1 VSLYLKIHV
10 TSRNDGAA
18 TVRYNGVDSERIP
31 TDNTNLI
38 AHTISETLAAW
49 HVKRGFDLEIENR
62 IPVAVGLGSSAAAI
76 VGAVA
81 ACGWLADKPLSDEE
95 LLSLATRIEGHPD
108 NVAAAWHGGFT
119 VAMEQ
124 QGRVMAY
131 SCPVPDSIHL
141 MVVVPDYPLP
151 TEKARSVLPAQYSRP
166 DAIHNLQ
173 RASMLAAEFF
183 SGRAELNSSLFD
195 DRWHQQYR
203 APLVP
208 GLTKV
213 LQFRHPDLVG
223 VCLSGA
229 GPSVLAFARGNTQ
242 AIGQLVQQTLREE
255 GVESRVYSLAADNLG
270 AKGWCLPK

>member
-1 VSLYLKIHV
+1 MSLYLKIHV

-141 MVVVPDYPLP
+141 VVVVPDYPLP
-151 TEKARSVLPAQYSRP
+151 TEKARSVLPAQYSRG
-166 DAIHNLQ
+166 DAVYNLQ

-183 SGRAELNSSLFD
+183 SGRAELNPSLFD

-213 LQFRHPDLVG
+213 LQLRHPDLVG

-255 GVESRVYSLAADNLG
+255 GVESRAYSLAADNLG

>member
-183 SGRAELNSSLFD
+183 SGRAELNPSLFD
-195 DRWHQQYR
+195 DRCHQQYR